1 MSDPKDA
8 LPPGWEA
15 QLARDLA
22 ELLAA
27 AAELADGGEMR
38 ETPDGFADA
47 LRAAGTRVLAP

>member
-1 MSDPKDA
+1 MQDPETKM
-8 LPPGWEA
+8 PHGWEA

-27 AAELADGGEMR
+27 AAELADGGDMR

-47 LRAAGTRVLAP
+47 LAASSGTDAA